1 MTYLSS
7 PKISTVLKW
16 TGIEAKRLKSRERTI
31 PLPFARYLVI
41 DFLLAVGYSDTKACG
56 AVGRDRSMYRHAQI
70 TLAII
75 QQNMRA
81 QEEVVFN
88 RFRKNLDKWLD
99 ETSDEIFLISTET
112 INEVQN
118 NGITSR

>member
-7 PKISTVLKW
+7 PDIKTVLKW

-31 PLPFARYLVI
+31 PLPFARYLII
-41 DFLLAVGYSDTKACG
+41 DFLLSVGYRDTDACR
-56 AVGRDRSMYRHAQI
+56 AVGRDRSMYLYAQK

-75 QQNMRA
+75 QKNMRA
-81 QEEVVFN
+81 EEEVVFN
-88 RFRKNLDKWLD
+88 RFRKNMDRWLD

-112 INEVQN
+112 INGVT